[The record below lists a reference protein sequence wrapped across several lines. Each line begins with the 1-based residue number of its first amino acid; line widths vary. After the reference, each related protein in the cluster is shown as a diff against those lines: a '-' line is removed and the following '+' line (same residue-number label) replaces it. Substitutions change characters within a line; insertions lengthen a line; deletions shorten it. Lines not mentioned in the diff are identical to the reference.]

1 LDISDLAGST
11 TKNLLERVGADA
23 TFTVKNAKFSTS
35 GMSFQ
40 LYMSASVLDP
50 SAQLCQNSVAKS
62 RLQSVS
68 ASLCTDAGGIEIAE
82 TNLGVELRKW
92 LLAAN
97 QNVAYISEADGTI
110 TIGDMAGGTACNLV
124 PVKFEVSGKLSE
136 QLKCLDPNDATFGK
150 CSESAR
156 QALIDGINSQL
167 PEGYAVDASQF
178 ADVDVN
184 YDPNTGDIT
193 VDGELY
199 AGAGKDPAALVEAL
213 KKYVEKSGGLDI
225 NGSSVKNVDVDD
237 GNAMAQCKI
246 KNTLDAAVCDPAA
259 SPGAA
264 TIPGSKS
271 FGPMTPSAG
280 GEDGEAAD
288 MSGDNKAQDGDQTML
303 VVGTVLITLAVVGAV
318 VGTIMA
324 IKIFNKR
331 RASVSAG
338 NFRSFNDDAFRG
350 QGTATPADAF
360 DQVLVEPRAAR
371 QQPVWGDVVKNRN
384 NTDPSDFA

>member
-1 LDISDLAGST
+1 
-11 TKNLLERVGADA
+11 
-23 TFTVKNAKFSTS
+23 
-35 GMSFQ
+35 M
-40 LYMSASVLDP
+40 
-50 SAQLCQNSVAKS
+50 AKS
-62 RLQSVS
+62 GLQSVS

-167 PEGYAVDASQF
+167 PDGYAVDASQF

-338 NFRSFNDDAFRG
+338 NFRSSTMTHFVAKARNWPMHLTRYSSSRG
-350 QGTATPADAF
+350 QLGNS
-360 DQVLVEPRAAR
+360 QC
-371 QQPVWGDVVKNRN
+371 GDVEEQN
-384 NTDPSDFA
+384 NTDPSDGVMRSCMQQQASSLMLCSFPPFNLTIGCK

>member
-1 LDISDLAGST
+1 
-11 TKNLLERVGADA
+11 
-23 TFTVKNAKFSTS
+23 
-35 GMSFQ
+35 M
-40 LYMSASVLDP
+40 
-50 SAQLCQNSVAKS
+50 
-62 RLQSVS
+62 
-68 ASLCTDAGGIEIAE
+68 
-82 TNLGVELRKW
+82 
-92 LLAAN
+92 
-97 QNVAYISEADGTI
+97 
-110 TIGDMAGGTACNLV
+110 
-124 PVKFEVSGKLSE
+124 
-136 QLKCLDPNDATFGK
+136 
-150 CSESAR
+150 
-156 QALIDGINSQL
+156 
-167 PEGYAVDASQF
+167 DASQF

-225 NGSSVKNVDVDD
+225 DGSSVKNVDVDD

-303 VVGTVLITLAVVGAV
+303 VVGTVLYPCCGAV

-331 RASVSAG
+331 RASVVQETSAL
-338 NFRSFNDDAFRG
+338 STMAHCG
-350 QGTATPADAF
+350 QGSRGDAF